1 MTLSKAPH
9 FLIQCLLTFAT
20 IFISTSLQAQE
31 RWFQVEVSIFSNE
44 GITDR
49 TQEEWQANRIKLSYP
64 KNLRRLNSVADFFLP
79 DSTVENNQVL
89 IDDLP
94 RGALEREALNSVIEK
109 TRPKRKN
116 NERRFKLIN
125 LAREPYFQLPAVESD
140 FQQTNQTLQRS
151 PDHRLLFHGNW
162 RQVVTQK
169 SETSPILIEGG
180 LAYGNQHELQGSL
193 TVRFNQN
200 EDRVVLDANLWLT
213 EFSIVQNTEENWSL
227 PLIPEDLQN
236 KQSVLESTLS
246 YFPNN
251 VYHMNQTRDM
261 RSMEFHYLDH
271 PGLGL
276 VVLVKPINLSEL

>member
-1 MTLSKAPH
+1 MTSSKAPY
-9 FLIQCLLTFAT
+9 FLTQRLSIFAT
-20 IFISTSLQAQE
+20 IFVSPFLQAQE

-44 GITDR
+44 RIIDR
-49 TQEEWQANRIKLSYP
+49 TQEEWQANRIELSYP
-64 KNLRRLNSVADFFLP
+64 KNLRRLNSIADFFLP
-79 DSTVENNQVL
+79 DSIVENGQVL

-94 RGALEREALNSVIEK
+94 RGAIERELRNSVIEK

-116 NERRFKLIN
+116 NQRSFKLIN

-169 SETSPILIEGG
+169 SDTSPILIEGG

-193 TVRFNQN
+193 TIRFNQN

-213 EFSIVQNTEENWSL
+213 EFSIVQNTEESWSL
-227 PLIPEDLQN
+227 PLIPQDLKN
-236 KQSVLESTLS
+236 KRSALESTLS

-276 VVLVKPINLSEL
+276 VVLVKPINLSDL